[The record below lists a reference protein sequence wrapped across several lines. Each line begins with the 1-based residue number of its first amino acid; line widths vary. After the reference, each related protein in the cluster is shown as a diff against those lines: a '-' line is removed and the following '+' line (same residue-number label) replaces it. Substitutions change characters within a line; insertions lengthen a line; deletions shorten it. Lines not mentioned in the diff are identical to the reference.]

1 MNSNTFITALIIA
14 FVYLILKFMEMRF
27 ILKENKSLKTL
38 LRETLI
44 VYLSVLGGDFVLQ
57 QMQPFKTALKVPEVF
72 TSPPNF

>member
-1 MNSNTFITALIIA
+1 MNSNTFITALVIA
-14 FVYLILKFMEMRF
+14 CVYLLFKFLEMRF
-27 ILKENKSLKTL
+27 VLRENKTLKTL

-57 QMQPFKTALKVPEVF
+57 QLQPLQNQLKVPTVF